1 MQDPMEM
8 ASAWEHLEGR
18 QARADG
24 WVIEVEDGVPKKKPP
39 GTNQTVVLII
49 SKSQLGCTLR
59 FSLNLSLGLGS
70 DRSTHRSYSQAAHL
84 T

>member
-24 WVIEVEDGVPKKKPP
+24 WVIEVEDGVPKKKTTRHQPDCRP
-39 GTNQTVVLII
+39 DNQ
-49 SKSQLGCTLR
+49 
-59 FSLNLSLGLGS
+59 
-70 DRSTHRSYSQAAHL
+70 
-84 T
+84 